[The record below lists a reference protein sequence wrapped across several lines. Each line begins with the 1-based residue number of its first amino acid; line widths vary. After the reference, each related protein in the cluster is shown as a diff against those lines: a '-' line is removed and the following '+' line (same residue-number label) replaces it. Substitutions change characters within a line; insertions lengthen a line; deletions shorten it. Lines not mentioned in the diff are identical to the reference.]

1 MDVASFVALSLDLVN
16 ILIAVRQFVKLKGKL
31 KLFVPE
37 CLSLESNALGGEMDR
52 ILARFRIQTKVVVL
66 VLPLLITI
74 AAVGATGLYATRVLE
89 ARLNVSNDVVRL
101 LSGFKGVYASIT
113 TFLREPNDATF
124 THASSITAAQI
135 GEIDRAIEDIPDAQD
150 VAELRKAQD
159 ATRTILSHV
168 NEIWRIRQERSRL
181 TENIARQLDALNSL
195 QMDLGKHA
203 FKIVTQV
210 AQLDNKRRSKLSE
223 TAILQSILNEC
234 ENLQVQLRSMDGW
247 SVRSEGAA
255 VRASFEN
262 LARKLSKSDRLLN
275 SFGVR
280 GGSGIADRMLALLK
294 HNGSLESEGRPEE
307 LVIANDLAGL
317 SELLRAK
324 TMAAVDQA
332 AADLDSTNG
341 GSLDADKVTKKL
353 RSIVSNSS
361 DVKIAFASIL
371 GEPTEDNVKAVE
383 RSLFVYAGEVSL
395 LTELV
400 AIDPYFGEVP
410 GKVNAIADDLRGSA
424 AGLEANRTGSE
435 EQYRH
440 ATDNINQIW
449 ELMDAFADSQRQ
461 MASTERSLANSVSLA
476 SMAVGFFIAVA
487 SGTALIVTL
496 KRPIGSITDI
506 MRRLAGGSLD
516 IAIEGDRRKDEIGE
530 MARALAVF
538 KENATQK
545 IAIQARTEE
554 LHRLAESERDS
565 NERERASTQKNIEYA
580 VRSLADGL
588 KNMARR
594 DLRKTLEVSFAGELD
609 TLRRDFNSTIG
620 DLSSTMLDVR
630 ATSAEI
636 HTNGRLLAEASEEL
650 SRRNE
655 QQAGSIEQTAAAI
668 EKITTTVA
676 EASKRSASAAEIVQ
690 RVKLEA
696 DGSLVIVGNAI
707 GAMSRIKEASDRI
720 TSIVTVIDG
729 IAFQTNLLALNAG
742 VEAARAGEAG
752 KGFAVVAHEVREL
765 AQRAALAAKEI
776 GALIHHSTSE
786 VDAGVNFVEQTG
798 HALDDIVLKIGD
810 VSRDVGQLA
819 LSSQS
824 QANSLNEINHAV
836 STMERVTQLNAAM
849 AEEAGAATRRLA
861 EQVDDLVQLV
871 DSFALNETPFVRTE
885 RAA

>member
-1 MDVASFVALSLDLVN
+1 
-16 ILIAVRQFVKLKGKL
+16 
-31 KLFVPE
+31 
-37 CLSLESNALGGEMDR
+37 MDR
-52 ILARFRIQTKVVVL
+52 VLARFRIQTKVVIL

-74 AAVGATGLYATRVLE
+74 AAVGVTGLYATGVLE

-101 LSGFKGVYASIT
+101 LSGFKGAYAGIT
-113 TFLREPNDATF
+113 AFLREPNDETF
-124 THASSITAAQI
+124 TRASSITAAQI
-135 GEIDRAIEDIPDAQD
+135 SEIDRAIEGIPDAQD
-150 VAELRKAQD
+150 VTELRKAQE
-159 ATRTILSHV
+159 ATRTILSYV
-168 NEIWRIRQERSRL
+168 SEIWRIRQDRSRL
-181 TENIARQLDALNSL
+181 TDNIARQLDALNSL
-195 QMDLGKHA
+195 QMELGKHA
-203 FKIVTQV
+203 FKIVAQAT
-210 AQLDNKRRSKLSE
+210 QLDNKRKSRLSE
-223 TAILQSILNEC
+223 TLALQSILNDC
-234 ENLQVQLRSMDGW
+234 ENLAIQLRSTDGW
-247 SVRSEGAA
+247 SFPREGTA

-262 LARKLSKSDRLLN
+262 FAHKLSKSDRLLN

-280 GGSGIADRMLALLK
+280 GGSSIADRMLAFLK
-294 HNGSLESEGRPEE
+294 TNGVQETGSQPEE
-307 LVIANDLAGL
+307 SAIANDLAGL
-317 SELLRAK
+317 SKTLRAESV
-324 TMAAVDQA
+324 AAVNQV
-332 AADLDSTNG
+332 AADLIDRNG

-353 RSIVSNSS
+353 RSIVSNSG

-383 RSLFVYAGEVSL
+383 RALFVYTGEVNL

-400 AIDPYFGEVP
+400 QIDPYFGEIPNTV
-410 GKVNAIADDLRGSA
+410 KAIADDLQESA
-424 AGLEANRTGSE
+424 AGLEANRAGSE
-435 EQYRH
+435 EQYRS
-440 ATDNINQIW
+440 ATDKINEIW
-449 ELMDAFADSQRQ
+449 ELMDAFADGQRK
-461 MASTERSLANSVSLA
+461 MASTERSLANSVSLT
-476 SMAVGFFIAVA
+476 SMAFGFFIALA
-487 SGTALIVTL
+487 SGTALVITL

-538 KENATQK
+538 KENASQK
-545 IAIQARTEE
+545 IAIQAHTED
-554 LHRLAESERDS
+554 LHRMAEAERET
-565 NERERASTQKNIEYA
+565 NERERALTQKNIELA
-580 VRSLADGL
+580 VTQLANGL
-588 KNMARR
+588 NNLASR
-594 DLRKTLEVSFAGELD
+594 DLRKTIDVSFAGDLD
-609 TLRRDFNSTIG
+609 TLRRDFNSTISG
-620 DLSSTMLDVR
+620 LSSTMLDVR

-636 HTNGRLLAEASEEL
+636 YINGRLLAEASEEL

-668 EKITTTVA
+668 EEITVTVG
-676 EASKRSASAAEIVQ
+676 EASKRAASAADIVQ

-720 TSIVTVIDG
+720 TNIVTVIDG

-786 VDAGVNFVEQTG
+786 VDAGVDFVEQTG

-810 VSRDVGQLA
+810 VSRDVAQLA

-824 QANSLNEINHAV
+824 QAKSLTEINDAV
-836 STMERVTQLNAAM
+836 STIERVTQLNAAM

-871 DSFALNETPFVRTE
+871 DSFALNETPIVRTE
-885 RAA
+885 KAA